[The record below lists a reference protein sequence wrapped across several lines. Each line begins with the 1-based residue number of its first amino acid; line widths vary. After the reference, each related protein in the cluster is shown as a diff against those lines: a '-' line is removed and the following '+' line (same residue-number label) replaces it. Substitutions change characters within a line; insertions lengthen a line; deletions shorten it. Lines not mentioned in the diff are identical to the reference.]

1 MYFEINLMYESCYK
15 GSVCITIIIYVIFS
29 KAWASYILCIMLY
42 LSFLKLLKK
51 LFPPVC

>member
-1 MYFEINLMYESCYK
+1 MHLMYESCYK
-15 GSVCITIIIYVIFS
+15 GIIIIYAIFS

-51 LFPPVC
+51 LFPAVC